1 MVEIKV
7 KSHQWSSS
15 KIAPSVSFFP
25 SVEGNKSSI
34 IDSVL
39 FYIRHNNI
47 QDMMEWDLNVFRR
60 QHIVIMTE

>member
-1 MVEIKV
+1 MKV
-7 KSHQWSSS
+7 KVTSMLFF
-15 KIAPSVSFFP
+15 KKTAPSVSFFP
-25 SVEGNKSSI
+25 SVQGNKSSI

-47 QDMMEWDLNVFRR
+47 QDMMGQDLNVFRR